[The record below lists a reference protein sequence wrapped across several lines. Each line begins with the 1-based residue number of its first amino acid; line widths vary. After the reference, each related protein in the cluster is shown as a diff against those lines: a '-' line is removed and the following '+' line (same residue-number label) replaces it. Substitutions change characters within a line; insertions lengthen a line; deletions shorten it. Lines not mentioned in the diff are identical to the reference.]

1 MSKPDWKDA
10 PEWAN
15 FLAQDE
21 GGEWYWYEH
30 EPQRLHTR
38 FDIDYSVEGREESR
52 ATRAKIVKYWFE
64 TLERRP

>member
-21 GGEWYWYEH
+21 DHAWCWFEN
-30 EPQRLHTR
+30 EPNRMR
-38 FDIDYSVEGREESR
+38 GSWSPNDGRYKD
-52 ATRAKIVKYWFE
+52 TYAKDWQE